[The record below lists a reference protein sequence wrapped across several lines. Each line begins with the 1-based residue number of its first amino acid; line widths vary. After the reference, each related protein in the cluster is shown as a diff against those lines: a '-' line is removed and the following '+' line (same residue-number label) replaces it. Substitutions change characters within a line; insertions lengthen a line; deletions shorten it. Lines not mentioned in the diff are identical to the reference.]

1 MSPLKPKTTTDV
13 YNRMVADLEVIRD
26 RETCKAE
33 KLAAEI
39 ELKMREQAAAT
50 TEATKAV
57 AVIDKFSELFGG

>member
-1 MSPLKPKTTTDV
+1 MSLLKPKTTTDV

-26 RETCKAE
+26 REAAKAE

-39 ELKMREQAAAT
+39 ENKMREQAAAT

>member
-26 RETCKAE
+26 REAAKAE

-39 ELKMREQAAAT
+39 ESKMREQAAAT

-57 AVIDKFSELFGG
+57 AGIDKFSELFGG